1 MSTRKMSKRIPL
13 AERKAREMTAGVTNT
28 TFVVGKLKDPNR
40 KVPTISKELMEKAR
54 KEVETCLKK

>member
-1 MSTRKMSKRIPL
+1 MSKQYTIGR
-13 AERKAREMTAGVTNT
+13 EKAREMTAGVTNT

-54 KEVETCLKK
+54 KEVEKCLKK

>member
-1 MSTRKMSKRIPL
+1 MSKRIPL